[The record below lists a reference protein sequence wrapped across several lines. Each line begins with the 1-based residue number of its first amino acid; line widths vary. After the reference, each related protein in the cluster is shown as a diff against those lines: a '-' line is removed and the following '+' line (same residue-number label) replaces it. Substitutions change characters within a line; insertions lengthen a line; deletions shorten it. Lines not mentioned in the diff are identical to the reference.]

1 MRLGTCIAL
10 EIVTGLVAV
19 GAASLGTAW
28 AFGELRP
35 ERPPGPVATT
45 APLPAPAMPAAP
57 AAVPVT
63 PGASDGLALAP
74 RATAPVAEPVP
85 TVAAPDTGAA
95 PAAPAW
101 SFGGRPDDE
110 LLAPLR
116 TATLRALKLNRGG
129 TSLSL
134 RLDFDNG
141 AQAAFKPE
149 QIHPQSNPR
158 REIAAYRIDRLL
170 GVGRVPPAFGRTF
183 TMAELLEALGPGQP
197 LARERLR
204 TEIVAQRG
212 RVHGELSWWIPVL
225 GDAFIGRDRIDS
237 TNAIVQWRRW
247 LKAGA
252 QIPAEHR
259 ALCEQL
265 STMTLFDFVI
275 DNTDRW
281 TGNNAKA
288 SEDGTTLF
296 FIDNTLSF
304 TRSPRGHHKS
314 RIYLERVQTFSRRL
328 VARLRALEER
338 EVREVLARDVEP
350 FERLLSESEI
360 KAILGR
366 RDAALEYIDGL
377 ISTHGEDPVLV
388 FP

>member
-1 MRLGTCIAL
+1 M
-10 EIVTGLVAV
+10 
-19 GAASLGTAW
+19 
-28 AFGELRP
+28 
-35 ERPPGPVATT
+35 
-45 APLPAPAMPAAP
+45 
-57 AAVPVT
+57 
-63 PGASDGLALAP
+63 
-74 RATAPVAEPVP
+74 
-85 TVAAPDTGAA
+85 
-95 PAAPAW
+95 
-101 SFGGRPDDE
+101 
-110 LLAPLR
+110 
-116 TATLRALKLNRGG
+116 
-129 TSLSL
+129 
-134 RLDFDNG
+134 
-141 AQAAFKPE
+141 
-149 QIHPQSNPR
+149 
-158 REIAAYRIDRLL
+158 
-170 GVGRVPPAFGRTF
+170 
-183 TMAELLEALGPGQP
+183 
-197 LARERLR
+197 
-204 TEIVAQRG
+204 
-212 RVHGELSWWIPVL
+212 
-225 GDAFIGRDRIDS
+225 
-237 TNAIVQWRRW
+237 QWRRW
-247 LKAGA
+247 LKVGA

-377 ISTHGEDPVLV
+377 ITTHGEDKVLV